1 MPEGCAG
8 AHSLGREGCQ
18 VGGTAWARAR
28 VWRSID
34 GGRPEAEVMQEEGT
48 WAWSHLYQITL
59 VLCSVG
65 TERGTVFQGERGVRL
80 DPGVSLPLAT
90 PNSP

>member
-28 VWRSID
+28 VWKSID

-48 WAWSHLYQITL
+48 W
-59 VLCSVG
+59 
-65 TERGTVFQGERGVRL
+65 GVEPPVPDHASALFRRH
-80 DPGVSLPLAT
+80 
-90 PNSP
+90 